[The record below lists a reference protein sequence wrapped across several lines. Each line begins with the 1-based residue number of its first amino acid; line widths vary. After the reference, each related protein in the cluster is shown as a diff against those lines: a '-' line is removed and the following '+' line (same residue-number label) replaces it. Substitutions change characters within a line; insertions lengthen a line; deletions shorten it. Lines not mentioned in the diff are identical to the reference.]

1 MTWICR
7 KVISCKEIEGF
18 PLTKIRKGVYIMF
31 YLGIDIAKVNHVAS
45 LIGEDGSILVKAIK
59 FTNSNEGLQ
68 KLIDSIKDYEQSQ
81 IYCAMEATGDYW
93 LSLFSALTDKD
104 FNVSVFNPYQ
114 IKSFR
119 GAYSNRKQKNDV
131 VDSIIIADFLRF
143 NGIDQTCLPND
154 DLLALKNLTRYRS
167 NLVDNIAKAKTQIK
181 GILNKVFPEYS
192 DVFSD
197 TFGDA
202 SKQILLNCPT
212 PSEVANFNTRKLANL
227 LKKASRGRHGTETV
241 RKVKDL
247 AKNSFGIKFTGDACS
262 FEIKQLVNQ
271 IIFLENQVDE
281 LNLKIKEI
289 YSKLDSHLESIPG
302 IGKTIAP
309 IILAEIGDI
318 NNFSTTSKL
327 TAFAG
332 IDPSENQS
340 GNKKSTDEKT
350 SKRGSPYLRHAIY
363 QAAFIA
369 SNNDPVMHDYY
380 VKKRAEGKHHY
391 VALAGV
397 ERKLLGIIFHVLKE
411 NRDYRPSKSS

>member
-1 MTWICR
+1 
-7 KVISCKEIEGF
+7 
-18 PLTKIRKGVYIMF
+18 MF

-45 LIGEDGSILVKAIK
+45 LIDEDGSILVKAIK

-68 KLIDSIKDYEQSQ
+68 KLLDSISSYDSSK
-81 IYCAMEATGDYW
+81 IYCAMEATGTYW
-93 LSLFSALTDKD
+93 LSLFSALIDKG

-119 GAYSNRKQKNDV
+119 GAYTNRKQKNDV
-131 VDSIIIADFLRF
+131 IDSIIIANFLNF
-143 NGIDQTCLPND
+143 NGPDQTSLPND

-167 NLVDNIAKAKTQIK
+167 NLVDNISKAKTQVK

-192 DVFSD
+192 DSFSD
-197 TFGDA
+197 VFGEA
-202 SKQILLNCPT
+202 SKQILINCPT
-212 PSEVANFNTRKLANL
+212 PYEIVNFNTRKLANL
-227 LKKASRGRHGTETV
+227 LKKASKGRHSTDKV
-241 RKVKDL
+241 REIKEL

-271 IIFLENQVDE
+271 IIFLEKQVDDLE
-281 LNLKIKEI
+281 LKIKSI
-289 YSKLDSHLESIPG
+289 YSKLDTHLQSIPG
-302 IGKTIAP
+302 IGEALAP
-309 IILAEIGDI
+309 VILAEIGDI
-318 NNFSTTSKL
+318 NNFSTPSKL

-369 SNNDPVMHDYY
+369 SNNDPVMHEYY
-380 VKKRAEGKHHY
+380 LKKRAEGKHHY

-397 ERKLLGIIFHVLKE
+397 ERKILGIVYHVLKE
-411 NRDYRPSKSS
+411 KRDYRKPVSPNVHT

>member
-1 MTWICR
+1 
-7 KVISCKEIEGF
+7 
-18 PLTKIRKGVYIMF
+18 MF

-45 LIGEDGSILVKAIK
+45 LINEDGSVLVKAIK

-68 KLIDSIKDYEQSQ
+68 KLIDSISDYNQSQ
-81 IYCAMEATGDYW
+81 IYCAMEATGTYW
-93 LSLFSALTDKD
+93 LSLFSALTDKG

-119 GAYSNRKQKNDV
+119 GAYTNRKQKNDV
-131 VDSIIIADFLRF
+131 IDSILIANFLSF
-143 NGIDQTCLPND
+143 NGTKQTSLPND

-167 NLVDNIAKAKTQIK
+167 NLVSNISKVKTQVT
-181 GILNKVFPEYS
+181 GILDKVFSEYS
-192 DVFSD
+192 DLFSD
-197 TFGDA
+197 TFGEA

-212 PSEVANFNTRKLANL
+212 PNEIINFNTKKLANL
-227 LKKASRGRHGTETV
+227 LKKASHGRHSTDKV
-241 RKVKDL
+241 REVKSL

-271 IIFLENQVDE
+271 IIFLENQAHE
-281 LNLKIKEI
+281 LEVKIKDI
-289 YSKLDSHLESIPG
+289 YSKLDNHLQSIPG
-302 IGKTIAP
+302 IGEVTAP

-318 NNFSTTSKL
+318 NNFSTPSKL

-340 GNKKSTDEKT
+340 GNKKSADEKT

-363 QAAFIA
+363 LSAMVA
-369 SNNDPVMHDYY
+369 SNNDPIMHDYY
-380 VKKRAEGKHHY
+380 IKKRAEGKHHY

>member
-1 MTWICR
+1 
-7 KVISCKEIEGF
+7 
-18 PLTKIRKGVYIMF
+18 MF

-45 LIGEDGSILVKAIK
+45 LINDDGSILVKAIK
-59 FTNSNEGLQ
+59 FTNSIEGLE
-68 KLIDSIKDYEQSQ
+68 KLISSIKDFDQSQ
-81 IYCAMEATGDYW
+81 IYCAMEATGSYW
-93 LSLFSALTDKD
+93 LSLFSALTDKG

-119 GAYSNRKQKNDV
+119 GAYTNRKQKNDV
-131 VDSIIIADFLRF
+131 IDSILIANFLHF
-143 NGIDQTCLPND
+143 NGTEQTSLPND

-167 NLVDNIAKAKTQIK
+167 NLVGNISKAKTQVT
-181 GILNKVFPEYS
+181 GILDKVFPEYS
-192 DVFSD
+192 ELFSD
-197 TFGDA
+197 TFGEA
-202 SKQILLNCPT
+202 SKQVLLNCPT
-212 PSEVANFNTRKLANL
+212 PNEVVNFNTRKLANL
-227 LKKASRGRHGTETV
+227 LKKASRGRHSTDKV
-241 RKVKDL
+241 REVNSL

-271 IIFLENQVDE
+271 IIFLESQAHE
-281 LNLKIKEI
+281 LEVKIKEL
-289 YSKLDSHLESIPG
+289 YSKLDNHLQSIPG
-302 IGKTIAP
+302 IGEVTAP
-309 IILAEIGDI
+309 VILAEIGDI
-318 NNFSTTSKL
+318 NNFSTPSKL

-411 NRDYRPSKSS
+411 NRDYRPSKS

>member
-1 MTWICR
+1 M
-7 KVISCKEIEGF
+7 CKEIEGF

-45 LIGEDGSILVKAIK
+45 LISEDGSILVKAIK

-68 KLIDSIKDYEQSQ
+68 KLIGSISEYDQSQ

-93 LSLFSALTDKD
+93 LSLFSALTDRN

-131 VDSIIIADFLRF
+131 IDSIIIADFLRF
-143 NGIDQTCLPND
+143 NGIEQTCLPND
-154 DLLALKNLTRYRS
+154 NLLALKNLTRYRS
-167 NLVDNIAKAKTQIK
+167 NLVDNISKAKIQVK

-227 LKKASRGRHGTETV
+227 LKKASRGRHGTDTV

-271 IIFLENQVDE
+271 IIFLEGQVDE
-281 LNLKIKEI
+281 LNLKIKEL
-289 YSKLDSHLESIPG
+289 YSELDSHLESIPG
-302 IGKTIAP
+302 VGKAIAP
-309 IILAEIGDI
+309 VILAEIGDI
-318 NNFSTTSKL
+318 NNFSTPSKL

-369 SNNDPVMHDYY
+369 SNNDPVLHDYY

-411 NRDYRPSKSS
+411 NRDYRPSKST

>member
-1 MTWICR
+1 
-7 KVISCKEIEGF
+7 
-18 PLTKIRKGVYIMF
+18 MF

-45 LIGEDGSILVKAIK
+45 LINEDGSVLVKAIK

-68 KLIDSIKDYEQSQ
+68 KLIDSISDYDQSQ
-81 IYCAMEATGDYW
+81 IYCAMEATGTYW
-93 LSLFSALTDKD
+93 LSLFSALTDKG

-119 GAYSNRKQKNDV
+119 GAYTNRKQKNDV
-131 VDSIIIADFLRF
+131 IDSILIANFLSF
-143 NGIDQTCLPND
+143 NATKQTSLPND

-167 NLVDNIAKAKTQIK
+167 NLVSNISKVKTQVT
-181 GILNKVFPEYS
+181 GILDKVFPEYS
-192 DVFSD
+192 DLFSD
-197 TFGDA
+197 TFGEA

-212 PSEVANFNTRKLANL
+212 PNEVINFNTKKLANL
-227 LKKASRGRHGTETV
+227 LKKASHGRHSTDKV
-241 RKVKDL
+241 REVKSL

-271 IIFLENQVDE
+271 VIFLENQAHE
-281 LNLKIKEI
+281 LEVKIKDI
-289 YSKLDSHLESIPG
+289 YSKLDNHLQSIPG
-302 IGKTIAP
+302 IGEVTAP

-318 NNFSTTSKL
+318 NNFSTPSKL

-350 SKRGSPYLRHAIY
+350 SKRGSHYLRHAIY
-363 QAAFIA
+363 LSAMVA
-369 SNNDPVMHDYY
+369 SNNDPIMHDYY
-380 VKKRAEGKHHY
+380 IKKRAEGKHHY

-411 NRDYRPSKSS
+411 NRYYRPSKSS

>member
-1 MTWICR
+1 
-7 KVISCKEIEGF
+7 
-18 PLTKIRKGVYIMF
+18 MF

-45 LIGEDGSILVKAIK
+45 LINEDGSILVKAIK

-68 KLIDSIKDYEQSQ
+68 KLIDSISEYDQSQ
-81 IYCAMEATGDYW
+81 IYCAMEATGTYW
-93 LSLFSALTDKD
+93 LSLFSALTDKG

-131 VDSIIIADFLRF
+131 IDSILIANFLSF
-143 NGIDQTCLPND
+143 NGTKQTSLPND

-167 NLVDNIAKAKTQIK
+167 NLVSNISKAKTQVT
-181 GILNKVFPEYS
+181 GILDKIFPEYS
-192 DVFSD
+192 ELFSD
-197 TFGDA
+197 TFGEA

-212 PSEVANFNTRKLANL
+212 PNEIVNFNTRKLANI
-227 LKKASRGRHGTETV
+227 LKKASRGRHSTDKV
-241 RKVKDL
+241 REVKSL

-271 IIFLENQVDE
+271 IIFLENQTHE
-281 LNLKIKEI
+281 LEVKIKQL
-289 YSKLDSHLESIPG
+289 YSKLDNHLQSIPG
-302 IGKTIAP
+302 IGEVTAP

-318 NNFSTTSKL
+318 NNFSTPSKL

-363 QAAFIA
+363 LAAMVA
-369 SNNDPVMHDYY
+369 SNNDPIMHDYY
-380 VKKRAEGKHHY
+380 IKKRAQGKHHY

>member
-1 MTWICR
+1 
-7 KVISCKEIEGF
+7 
-18 PLTKIRKGVYIMF
+18 MF

-45 LIGEDGSILVKAIK
+45 LISEDGSILVKAIK

-68 KLIDSIKDYEQSQ
+68 KLIDSIKDYDQSQ
-81 IYCAMEATGDYW
+81 IYCAMEATGSYW
-93 LSLFSALTDKD
+93 LSLFSSLTDKG

-131 VDSIIIADFLRF
+131 IDSIIIANFLSF
-143 NGIDQTCLPND
+143 NG
-154 DLLALKNLTRYRS
+154 
-167 NLVDNIAKAKTQIK
+167 
-181 GILNKVFPEYS
+181 
-192 DVFSD
+192 
-197 TFGDA
+197 
-202 SKQILLNCPT
+202 
-212 PSEVANFNTRKLANL
+212 
-227 LKKASRGRHGTETV
+227 
-241 RKVKDL
+241 
-247 AKNSFGIKFTGDACS
+247 
-262 FEIKQLVNQ
+262 VNQ
-271 IIFLENQVDE
+271 
-281 LNLKIKEI
+281 
-289 YSKLDSHLESIPG
+289 
-302 IGKTIAP
+302 
-309 IILAEIGDI
+309 
-318 NNFSTTSKL
+318 TSL
-327 TAFAG
+327 PT
-332 IDPSENQS
+332 ENQS

>member
-1 MTWICR
+1 
-7 KVISCKEIEGF
+7 
-18 PLTKIRKGVYIMF
+18 MF

-45 LIGEDGSILVKAIK
+45 LIDENGSILVKAIK

-68 KLIDSIKDYEQSQ
+68 KLIDSISAYDQSQ
-81 IYCAMEATGDYW
+81 IYCAMEATGTYW
-93 LSLFSALTDKD
+93 LSLFSALTDKG

-119 GAYSNRKQKNDV
+119 GAYTNRKQKNDV
-131 VDSIIIADFLRF
+131 IDSILIANFLSF
-143 NGIDQTCLPND
+143 NGTKQTSLPND

-167 NLVDNIAKAKTQIK
+167 NLVSNISKAKTQVT
-181 GILNKVFPEYS
+181 GILDKVFPEYS
-192 DVFSD
+192 DLFSD
-197 TFGDA
+197 TFSEA

-212 PSEVANFNTRKLANL
+212 PNEVINFNTKKLANL
-227 LKKASRGRHGTETV
+227 LKKASRGRHSTDKV
-241 RKVKDL
+241 REVKSL

-271 IIFLENQVDE
+271 ILFLENQAHE
-281 LNLKIKEI
+281 LEVKIKDI
-289 YSKLDSHLESIPG
+289 YSKLDNHLQSIPG
-302 IGKTIAP
+302 IGEVTAP

-318 NNFSTTSKL
+318 NNFSSPSKL

-363 QAAFIA
+363 LAAMVA
-369 SNNDPVMHDYY
+369 SNNDPIMHDYY
-380 VKKRAEGKHHY
+380 IKKRAEGKHHY

-397 ERKLLGIIFHVLKE
+397 ERKLIGIIFHVLKE

>member
-1 MTWICR
+1 
-7 KVISCKEIEGF
+7 
-18 PLTKIRKGVYIMF
+18 MF

-45 LIGEDGSILVKAIK
+45 LINEDGSVLVKAIK

-68 KLIDSIKDYEQSQ
+68 KLIDSISDYDQSQ
-81 IYCAMEATGDYW
+81 IYCAMEATGTYW
-93 LSLFSALTDKD
+93 LSLFSALTDKG

-119 GAYSNRKQKNDV
+119 GAYTNRKQKNDV
-131 VDSIIIADFLRF
+131 IDSILIANFLNF
-143 NGIDQTCLPND
+143 NGTKQTSLPND

-167 NLVDNIAKAKTQIK
+167 NLVSNISKVKTQVT
-181 GILNKVFPEYS
+181 GILDKVFPEYS
-192 DVFSD
+192 DLFSD
-197 TFGDA
+197 TFGEA

-212 PSEVANFNTRKLANL
+212 PNEVINFNTKKLANL
-227 LKKASRGRHGTETV
+227 LKKASHGRHSTDKV
-241 RKVKDL
+241 REVKAL

-271 IIFLENQVDE
+271 IIFLENQAHE
-281 LNLKIKEI
+281 LEVKIKDI
-289 YSKLDSHLESIPG
+289 YSKLDNHLQSIPG
-302 IGKTIAP
+302 IGEVTAP

-318 NNFSTTSKL
+318 NNFSTPSKL

-363 QAAFIA
+363 LSAMVA
-369 SNNDPVMHDYY
+369 SNNDPIMHDYY
-380 VKKRAEGKHHY
+380 IKKRAEGKHHY

>member
-1 MTWICR
+1 
-7 KVISCKEIEGF
+7 
-18 PLTKIRKGVYIMF
+18 MF

-45 LIGEDGSILVKAIK
+45 LIDEDGSILVKAIK

-68 KLIDSIKDYEQSQ
+68 KLIDSISSYDSSK
-81 IYCAMEATGDYW
+81 IYCAMEATGTYW
-93 LSLFSALTDKD
+93 LSLFSALTDKG

-119 GAYSNRKQKNDV
+119 GAYTNRKQKNDV
-131 VDSIIIADFLRF
+131 IDSIIIANFLNF
-143 NGIDQTCLPND
+143 NGPDQTSLPND

-167 NLVDNIAKAKTQIK
+167 NLVDNISKAKTQVK

-192 DVFSD
+192 DSFSD
-197 TFGDA
+197 IFGEA
-202 SKQILLNCPT
+202 SKQILINCPT
-212 PSEVANFNTRKLANL
+212 PYEIVNFNTRKLANL
-227 LKKASRGRHGTETV
+227 LKKASKGRHSTDKV
-241 RKVKDL
+241 REIKEL

-271 IIFLENQVDE
+271 IIFLEKQVDDLE
-281 LNLKIKEI
+281 LKIKSI
-289 YSKLDSHLESIPG
+289 YSKLDTHLQSIPG
-302 IGKTIAP
+302 IGEALAP
-309 IILAEIGDI
+309 VILAEIGDI
-318 NNFSTTSKL
+318 NNFSTPSKL

-369 SNNDPVMHDYY
+369 SNNDPVMHEYY
-380 VKKRAEGKHHY
+380 LKKRAEGKHHY

-397 ERKLLGIIFHVLKE
+397 ERKILGIVYHVLKE
-411 NRDYRPSKSS
+411 KRDYRKPVSPNVHT

>member
-1 MTWICR
+1 
-7 KVISCKEIEGF
+7 
-18 PLTKIRKGVYIMF
+18 MF

-45 LIGEDGSILVKAIK
+45 LIDEDGSILVKAIK

-68 KLIDSIKDYEQSQ
+68 KLIDSISDYDQSQ
-81 IYCAMEATGDYW
+81 IYCAMEATGTYW
-93 LSLFSALTDKD
+93 LSLFSALTDKG

-131 VDSIIIADFLRF
+131 IDSIIIANFLSF
-143 NGIDQTCLPND
+143 NGIQQTCLPND
-154 DLLALKNLTRYRS
+154 DLLALKNFTRYRS
-167 NLVDNIAKAKTQIK
+167 NLVDNISKAKIQIK

-197 TFGDA
+197 TFGEA

-212 PSEVANFNTRKLANL
+212 PSELVNFNTKKLSNL
-227 LKKASRGRHGTETV
+227 LKKASKGRHGTDTV
-241 RKVKDL
+241 RKVKNL

-262 FEIKQLVNQ
+262 FEIKQLINQ

-281 LNLKIKEI
+281 LDKKITEI
-289 YSKLDSHLESIPG
+289 YENLDCHLESIPG
-302 IGKTIAP
+302 IGKATAP
-309 IILAEIGDI
+309 VILAEIGDI
-318 NNFSTTSKL
+318 NNFSSPSKL

-332 IDPSENQS
+332 IDPTENQS

-369 SNNDPVMHDYY
+369 SNNDPVMRDYY
-380 VKKRAEGKHHY
+380 QKKRSEGKHHY

-411 NRDYRPSKSS
+411 NRDYRPSKST

>member
-1 MTWICR
+1 
-7 KVISCKEIEGF
+7 
-18 PLTKIRKGVYIMF
+18 MF

-45 LIGEDGSILVKAIK
+45 LINEDGSILVKAIK

-68 KLIDSIKDYEQSQ
+68 KLIDSISEYDQSQ
-81 IYCAMEATGDYW
+81 IYCAMEATGTYW
-93 LSLFSALTDKD
+93 LSLFSALTDKG

-131 VDSIIIADFLRF
+131 IDSILIANFLSF
-143 NGIDQTCLPND
+143 NGTKQTSLPND

-167 NLVDNIAKAKTQIK
+167 NLVSNISKAKTQVT
-181 GILNKVFPEYS
+181 GILDKIFPEYS
-192 DVFSD
+192 ELFSD
-197 TFGDA
+197 TFGEA

-212 PSEVANFNTRKLANL
+212 PNEIVNFNTRKLANI
-227 LKKASRGRHGTETV
+227 LKKASRGRHSTDKV
-241 RKVKDL
+241 REVKSL

-271 IIFLENQVDE
+271 IIFLENQAHE
-281 LNLKIKEI
+281 LEVKIKEL
-289 YSKLDSHLESIPG
+289 YSKLDNHLQSIPG
-302 IGKTIAP
+302 IGEVTAP

-318 NNFSTTSKL
+318 NNFSTPSEL

-363 QAAFIA
+363 LAAMVA
-369 SNNDPVMHDYY
+369 SNNDPIMHDYY
-380 VKKRAEGKHHY
+380 IKKRAQGKHHY

>member
-1 MTWICR
+1 
-7 KVISCKEIEGF
+7 
-18 PLTKIRKGVYIMF
+18 MF

-45 LIGEDGSILVKAIK
+45 LIDEDGSILVKAIK

-68 KLIDSIKDYEQSQ
+68 KLLDSISSYDSSK
-81 IYCAMEATGDYW
+81 IYCAMEATGTYW
-93 LSLFSALTDKD
+93 LSLFSALTDKG

-119 GAYSNRKQKNDV
+119 GAYTNRKQKNDV
-131 VDSIIIADFLRF
+131 IDSIIIANFLNF
-143 NGIDQTCLPND
+143 NGPDQTSLPND

-167 NLVDNIAKAKTQIK
+167 NLVDNISKAKTQVK

-192 DVFSD
+192 DSFSD
-197 TFGDA
+197 VFGEA
-202 SKQILLNCPT
+202 SKQILINCPT
-212 PSEVANFNTRKLANL
+212 PYEIVNFNTRKLANL
-227 LKKASRGRHGTETV
+227 LKKASKGRHSTDKV
-241 RKVKDL
+241 REIKER
-247 AKNSFGIKFTGDACS
+247 AKSSFGIKFTGDACS

-271 IIFLENQVDE
+271 IIFLEKQVDDLE
-281 LNLKIKEI
+281 LKIKSI
-289 YSKLDSHLESIPG
+289 YSKLDTHLQSIPG
-302 IGKTIAP
+302 IGEALAP
-309 IILAEIGDI
+309 VILAEIGDI
-318 NNFSTTSKL
+318 NNFSTPSKL

-369 SNNDPVMHDYY
+369 SNNDPVMHEYY
-380 VKKRAEGKHHY
+380 LKKRAEGKHHY

-397 ERKLLGIIFHVLKE
+397 ERKILGIVYHVLKE
-411 NRDYRPSKSS
+411 KRDYRKPVSPNVHT

>member
-1 MTWICR
+1 
-7 KVISCKEIEGF
+7 
-18 PLTKIRKGVYIMF
+18 MF

-45 LIGEDGSILVKAIK
+45 LIAKDGSILVKAIK

-68 KLIDSIKDYEQSQ
+68 KLIDSISDYDQSQ
-81 IYCAMEATGDYW
+81 IYCAMEATGTYW
-93 LSLFSALTDKD
+93 LSLFSALTDKG

-119 GAYSNRKQKNDV
+119 GAYTNRKQKNDV
-131 VDSIIIADFLRF
+131 IDSILIANFLSF
-143 NGIDQTCLPND
+143 NGIEHASLPND
-154 DLLALKNLTRYRS
+154 DLLALKNLTRYRR
-167 NLVDNIAKAKTQIK
+167 NLVDNISKAKIQVT

-192 DVFSD
+192 DLFSD
-197 TFGDA
+197 IFGEA

-212 PSEVANFNTRKLANL
+212 PNEVINFNTRKLANL
-227 LKKASRGRHGTETV
+227 LKKASRGYHSTNKV
-241 RKVKDL
+241 REVKNL

-271 IIFLENQVDE
+271 IIFLENQVNE
-281 LNLKIKEI
+281 LEVKIKDI
-289 YSKLDSHLESIPG
+289 YSKLDNHLQSIPG
-302 IGKTIAP
+302 IGEVTAP

-318 NNFSTTSKL
+318 NNFSSPSKL

-340 GNKKSTDEKT
+340 GNKKSSNEKT
-350 SKRGSPYLRHAIY
+350 SKRGSPYLRHALFTI
-363 QAAFIA
+363 AMVA

-380 VKKRAEGKHHY
+380 IKKRAEGKHHY
-391 VALAGV
+391 VALTGI

-411 NRDYRPSKSS
+411 NRDYRPPKSS

>member
-1 MTWICR
+1 
-7 KVISCKEIEGF
+7 
-18 PLTKIRKGVYIMF
+18 MF

-45 LIGEDGSILVKAIK
+45 LINEDGSILIKAIK

-68 KLIDSIKDYEQSQ
+68 KLIDSISEYDKSQ
-81 IYCAMEATGDYW
+81 IYCAMEATGTYW
-93 LSLFSALTDKD
+93 LSLFSALTDKG

-119 GAYSNRKQKNDV
+119 GAYTNRKQKNDV
-131 VDSIIIADFLRF
+131 IDSILIANFLNF
-143 NGIDQTCLPND
+143 NGIKQTSLPND

-167 NLVDNIAKAKTQIK
+167 NLVSNISKAKTQVT
-181 GILNKVFPEYS
+181 GILDKVFPEYS
-192 DVFSD
+192 DLFSD
-197 TFGDA
+197 IFGEA

-212 PSEVANFNTRKLANL
+212 PNEVINFNTRKLANI
-227 LKKASRGRHGTETV
+227 LKKASRGYHSTDKV
-241 RKVKDL
+241 REVKSL
-247 AKNSFGIKFTGDACS
+247 AKKSFGIKFTGDACS

-271 IIFLENQVDE
+271 IIFLENQAHE
-281 LNLKIKEI
+281 LEVKIKEI
-289 YSKLDSHLESIPG
+289 YYKLDNHLQSIPG
-302 IGKTIAP
+302 IGEVTAP

-318 NNFSTTSKL
+318 NNFSSPSKL

-363 QAAFIA
+363 LAAMVA

-380 VKKRAEGKHHY
+380 IKKRAEGKHHY
-391 VALAGV
+391 VALTGV

>member
-1 MTWICR
+1 
-7 KVISCKEIEGF
+7 
-18 PLTKIRKGVYIMF
+18 MF

-45 LIGEDGSILVKAIK
+45 LINEDGSVLVKAIK

-68 KLIDSIKDYEQSQ
+68 KLIDSISDYDQSQ
-81 IYCAMEATGDYW
+81 IYCAMEATGTYW
-93 LSLFSALTDKD
+93 LSLFSALTDKG

-119 GAYSNRKQKNDV
+119 GAYTNRKQKNDV
-131 VDSIIIADFLRF
+131 IDSILIANFLNF
-143 NGIDQTCLPND
+143 NGTKQTSLPND

-167 NLVDNIAKAKTQIK
+167 NLVSNISKVKTQVT
-181 GILNKVFPEYS
+181 GILDKVFPEYS
-192 DVFSD
+192 DLFSD
-197 TFGDA
+197 TFGEA

-212 PSEVANFNTRKLANL
+212 PNEVINFNTKKLANL
-227 LKKASRGRHGTETV
+227 LKKASHGRHSTDKV
-241 RKVKDL
+241 REVKSL

-271 IIFLENQVDE
+271 VIFLENQAHE
-281 LNLKIKEI
+281 LEVKIKDI
-289 YSKLDSHLESIPG
+289 YSKLDNHLQSIPG
-302 IGKTIAP
+302 IGEVTAP

-318 NNFSTTSKL
+318 NNFSTPSKL

-363 QAAFIA
+363 LSAMVA
-369 SNNDPVMHDYY
+369 SNNDPIMHDYY
-380 VKKRAEGKHHY
+380 IKKRAEGKHHY

>member
-1 MTWICR
+1 
-7 KVISCKEIEGF
+7 
-18 PLTKIRKGVYIMF
+18 MF
-31 YLGIDIAKVNHVAS
+31 YLGIDVAKVNHVAS
-45 LIGEDGSILVKAIK
+45 LINEDGSILVKAIK

-68 KLIDSIKDYEQSQ
+68 KLIDSISEYDQSQ
-81 IYCAMEATGDYW
+81 IYCAMEATGTYW
-93 LSLFSALTDKD
+93 LSLFSALTDKG

-119 GAYSNRKQKNDV
+119 GAYTNRKQKNDV
-131 VDSIIIADFLRF
+131 IDSILIANFLHF
-143 NGIDQTCLPND
+143 NGAEQTSLPND

-167 NLVDNIAKAKTQIK
+167 NLVSNISKAKTQVT
-181 GILNKVFPEYS
+181 GILDKVFPEYS
-192 DVFSD
+192 DLFSD
-197 TFGDA
+197 TFGEA

-212 PSEVANFNTRKLANL
+212 PNEVINFNTRKLANL
-227 LKKASRGRHGTETV
+227 LKKASRGHHSTDKV
-241 RKVKDL
+241 REVKSL

-271 IIFLENQVDE
+271 IIFLESQAHE
-281 LNLKIKEI
+281 LEVKIKEL
-289 YSKLDSHLESIPG
+289 YSKLDNHLQSIPG
-302 IGKTIAP
+302 IGEVTAP

-318 NNFSTTSKL
+318 NNFSTPSKL

-340 GNKKSTDEKT
+340 GNKSSTNEKT

-363 QAAFIA
+363 LAAMVA
-369 SNNDPVMHDYY
+369 SNNDPIMHDYY
-380 VKKRAEGKHHY
+380 IKKRAEGKHHY

>member
-1 MTWICR
+1 
-7 KVISCKEIEGF
+7 
-18 PLTKIRKGVYIMF
+18 MF

-45 LIGEDGSILVKAIK
+45 LINEDGSILIKAIK

-68 KLIDSIKDYEQSQ
+68 KLIDSISEYDQSQ
-81 IYCAMEATGDYW
+81 IYCAMEATGTYW
-93 LSLFSALTDKD
+93 LSLFSALTDKG

-119 GAYSNRKQKNDV
+119 GVYTNRKQKNDV
-131 VDSIIIADFLRF
+131 IDSILIANFLNF
-143 NGIDQTCLPND
+143 NGTKQTSLPND

-167 NLVDNIAKAKTQIK
+167 NLVSNISKAKTQVI
-181 GILNKVFPEYS
+181 GILDKVFPEYS
-192 DVFSD
+192 DLFSD
-197 TFGDA
+197 IFGEA

-212 PSEVANFNTRKLANL
+212 PNEVINFNTRKLANI
-227 LKKASRGRHGTETV
+227 LKKASRGYHSTDKV
-241 RKVKDL
+241 REVITL

-271 IIFLENQVDE
+271 IIFLENQAHE
-281 LNLKIKEI
+281 LEVKIKEI
-289 YSKLDSHLESIPG
+289 YSKLDNHLQSIPG
-302 IGKTIAP
+302 IGEVTAP

-318 NNFSTTSKL
+318 NNFSSPSKL

-363 QAAFIA
+363 LSAMVA

-380 VKKRAEGKHHY
+380 IKKRAEGKHHY
-391 VALAGV
+391 VALTGV

>member
-1 MTWICR
+1 
-7 KVISCKEIEGF
+7 
-18 PLTKIRKGVYIMF
+18 MF

-45 LIGEDGSILVKAIK
+45 LINDDGSILVKAIK
-59 FTNSNEGLQ
+59 FTNSIEGLE
-68 KLIDSIKDYEQSQ
+68 KLISSIKDFDQSQ
-81 IYCAMEATGDYW
+81 IYCAMEATGSYW
-93 LSLFSALTDKD
+93 LSLFSALTDKG

-119 GAYSNRKQKNDV
+119 GAYTNRKQKNDV
-131 VDSIIIADFLRF
+131 IDSILIANFLHF
-143 NGIDQTCLPND
+143 NGTEQTSLPND

-167 NLVDNIAKAKTQIK
+167 NLVGNISKAKTQVT
-181 GILNKVFPEYS
+181 GILDKVFPEYS
-192 DVFSD
+192 ELFSD
-197 TFGDA
+197 TFGEA
-202 SKQILLNCPT
+202 SKQVLLNCPT
-212 PSEVANFNTRKLANL
+212 PNEVVNFNTRKLANL
-227 LKKASRGRHGTETV
+227 LKKASRGRHSTDKV
-241 RKVKDL
+241 REVKSL

-271 IIFLENQVDE
+271 IIFLESQAHE
-281 LNLKIKEI
+281 LEVKIKEL
-289 YSKLDSHLESIPG
+289 YSKLDNHLQSIPG
-302 IGKTIAP
+302 IGEVTAP
-309 IILAEIGDI
+309 VILAEIGDI
-318 NNFSTTSKL
+318 NNFSTPSKL

-369 SNNDPVMHDYY
+369 SNNNPVMHDYY

-411 NRDYRPSKSS
+411 NRDYRPSKS

>member
-1 MTWICR
+1 
-7 KVISCKEIEGF
+7 
-18 PLTKIRKGVYIMF
+18 MF

-45 LIGEDGSILVKAIK
+45 LIDEDGSILVKAIK

-68 KLIDSIKDYEQSQ
+68 KLLDSISSYDSSE
-81 IYCAMEATGDYW
+81 IYCAMEATGTYW
-93 LSLFSALTDKD
+93 LSLFSALTDKG

-131 VDSIIIADFLRF
+131 IDSIIIANFLNF
-143 NGIDQTCLPND
+143 NGPDQTSLPND

-167 NLVDNIAKAKTQIK
+167 NLVDNISKAKTQVK

-192 DVFSD
+192 DSFSD
-197 TFGDA
+197 VFGEA
-202 SKQILLNCPT
+202 SKQILINCPT
-212 PSEVANFNTRKLANL
+212 PYEIVNFNTRKLANL
-227 LKKASRGRHGTETV
+227 LKKASKGRHSTDKV
-241 RKVKDL
+241 REIKEL

-271 IIFLENQVDE
+271 IIFLEKQVDDLE
-281 LNLKIKEI
+281 LKIKSI
-289 YSKLDSHLESIPG
+289 YSKLDSHLQSIPG
-302 IGKTIAP
+302 IGEALAP
-309 IILAEIGDI
+309 VILAEIGDI
-318 NNFSTTSKL
+318 NNFSTPSKL

-369 SNNDPVMHDYY
+369 SNNDPVMRDYY
-380 VKKRAEGKHHY
+380 LKKRAEGKHHY

-397 ERKLLGIIFHVLKE
+397 ERKILCIVYHVLKE
-411 NRDYRPSKSS
+411 KRDYRKPVAPNVHT